1 MEDFIEL
8 PDGEGLEDVERLRLS
23 LLAVC
28 DAVKMM
34 LVKLVELDEHTA
46 THHEV
51 INAHSTAIAMLE
63 DLMIGGS
70 NEAPTA

>member
-8 PDGEGLEDVERLRLS
+8 PDGEGLDDVERLRHA

-34 LVKLVELDEHTA
+34 LVKLVELDEHTT
-46 THHEV
+46 THHDV
-51 INAHSTAIAMLE
+51 INAHSQAIAILE

-70 NEAPTA
+70 NEAPPA